1 MYFLITG
8 GCPLLDIFTKLY
20 ESKIFNFYLQ
30 VCHELI
36 AANPDVGSLLDPNEK
51 PHTDVALFIKTS
63 ATDVNPT
70 VGYVVVVHCVMD
82 LGEAELQTATT

>member
-1 MYFLITG
+1 MLVKFLHTSLVFWFFLSYLIT
-8 GCPLLDIFTKLY
+8 T
-20 ESKIFNFYLQ
+20 
-30 VCHELI
+30 
-36 AANPDVGSLLDPNEK
+36 
-51 PHTDVALFIKTS
+51 VALFIKTS

>member
-1 MYFLITG
+1 MINV
-8 GCPLLDIFTKLY
+8 K
-20 ESKIFNFYLQ
+20 
-30 VCHELI
+30 
-36 AANPDVGSLLDPNEK
+36 K
-51 PHTDVALFIKTS
+51 PHTVLALFIKTS